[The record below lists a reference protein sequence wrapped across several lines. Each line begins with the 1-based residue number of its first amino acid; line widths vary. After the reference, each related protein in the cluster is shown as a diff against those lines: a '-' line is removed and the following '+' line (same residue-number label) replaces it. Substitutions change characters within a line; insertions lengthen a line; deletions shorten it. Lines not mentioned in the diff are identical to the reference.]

1 MILIIIHN
9 IEILIR
15 EDGRILAEKFGKEDG
30 AVVLLQCEVDFE
42 EQFKILHFQFTPVFW
57 GLKKDVRT

>member
-1 MILIIIHN
+1 MLN
-9 IEILIR
+9 IEIILR

-42 EQFKILHFQFTPVFW
+42 EQFKICQY
-57 GLKKDVRT
+57 

>member
-1 MILIIIHN
+1 MIIIIIH
-9 IEILIR
+9 IEIIIR

-42 EQFKILHFQFTPVFW
+42 EQLKILKF
-57 GLKKDVRT
+57 